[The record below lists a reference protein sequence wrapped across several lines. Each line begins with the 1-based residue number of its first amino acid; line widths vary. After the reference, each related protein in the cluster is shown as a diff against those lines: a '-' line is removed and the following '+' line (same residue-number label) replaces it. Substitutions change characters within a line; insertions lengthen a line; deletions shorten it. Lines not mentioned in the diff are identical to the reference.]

1 VIIGEWREKRKA
13 KKCKSARGSEIRKK
27 KLTQRRGESRRNA
40 RQEEE
45 FTTELTEEKREQGEE
60 AAIG

>member
-13 KKCKSARGSEIRKK
+13 KKCKSARGIRKK